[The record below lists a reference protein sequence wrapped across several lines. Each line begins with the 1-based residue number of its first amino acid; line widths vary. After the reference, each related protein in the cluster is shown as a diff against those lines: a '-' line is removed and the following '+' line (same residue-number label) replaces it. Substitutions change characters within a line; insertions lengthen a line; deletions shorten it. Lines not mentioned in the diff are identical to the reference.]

1 MGMLDQVSTCAS
13 TSMEMIT
20 GRICSILLG
29 KVLHCLPLGIL
40 QNVWLVW
47 LPSPEHFSISV
58 PLEAVPCQGQPKSG
72 GITSN
77 SMSTKF
83 F

>member
-47 LPSPEHFSISV
+47 LPSHPLSISLSV
-58 PLEAVPCQGQPKSG
+58 SPLRLSHARVSPNLGVSQV
-72 GITSN
+72 IA
-77 SMSTKF
+77 
-83 F
+83 